1 MATKTRRRHEAVII
15 PFGEHAERSLRS
27 PKWLNVFEGSVRS
40 GKTLAS
46 SMLFLSC
53 IETSSAN
60 YFMASGNTIGSFK
73 KNVVDGDMGILAILP
88 GAEYKNK
95 DNTLMIPTSQG
106 WKTVYVFGGGNADS
120 EDNLR
125 GLTVGG
131 WYADEIDK
139 HHMTFIEMA
148 LTRSL
153 TYNDRFN
160 IWTMNPDNPQA
171 PIYEKHIDRW
181 LNATREER
189 LDVGGYNYYHF
200 TLRDNPIYTEADI
213 ARISATF
220 SGYEYDRYIL
230 GRRVR
235 AEGLIYPGVATRH
248 IFQNVDPNDVNIR
261 YCSIDFGTDHPF
273 AMYFGGPLKH
283 GTKLDNQNWRIVKEV
298 YDDRKDKTTSD
309 MVDLYEDAC
318 KELGIDPRKTLTA
331 IDPSAKILRNEFIRR
346 GYKPLGGASTDVKDF
361 NAKNAVKSGIEFLR
375 YLLYNG
381 RLILSNSCNAA
392 RREFASYSYDPKAPA
407 GEERPIK
414 ENDDAMDALRY
425 FGYTHIYPRIQ
436 TSRMTE

>member
-1 MATKTRRRHEAVII
+1 MAIRTARRREAVIR
-15 PFGEHAERSLRS
+15 PFGPHAERSLRQ

-53 IETSSAN
+53 IEMSSAN

-88 GAEYKNK
+88 GSEYKNK
-95 DNTLMIPTSQG
+95 DNTLMIPTSTG
-106 WKTVYVFGGGNADS
+106 WKTVYVFGGGNVDS

-139 HHMTFIEMA
+139 HHMTFIDMA

-153 TYNDRFN
+153 TYKDRFN

-181 LNATREER
+181 LKATKEER
-189 LDVGGYNYYHF
+189 MEVGGYNYYHF
-200 TLRDNPIYTEADI
+200 TLADNPIYSDI
-213 ARISATF
+213 DIKRIGATF

-230 GRRVR
+230 GKRVR
-235 AEGLIYPGVATRH
+235 AEGLIYPGVATRPV
-248 IFQNVDPNDVNIR
+248 FQNVDPVDVHIH

-273 AMYFGGPLKH
+273 AMYFGGPLKK
-283 GTKLDNQNWRIVKEV
+283 GTKYDYQNWRIVHEV
-298 YDDRKDKTTSD
+298 YDARKDKTTSD
-309 MVDLYEDAC
+309 MMELYERAC
-318 KELGIDPRKTLTA
+318 DDLGIDPHKVYVA
-331 IDPSAKILRNEFIRR
+331 IDPSAKVLRNEFIRH
-346 GYKPLGGASTDVKDF
+346 GYKPMGGASSDVRDF

-381 RLILSNSCNAA
+381 RLILSDSCTAA
-392 RREFASYSYDPKAPA
+392 RREFASYAYDPKAPA

-425 FGYTHIYPRIQ
+425 FGYTHIFPRL
-436 TSRMTE
+436 RMERII